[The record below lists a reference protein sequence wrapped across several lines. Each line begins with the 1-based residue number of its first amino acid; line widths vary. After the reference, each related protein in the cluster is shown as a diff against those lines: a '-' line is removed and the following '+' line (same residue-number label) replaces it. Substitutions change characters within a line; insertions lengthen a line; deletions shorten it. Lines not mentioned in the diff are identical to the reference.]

1 MVERNSIETPN
12 IHPNFNDQKQFR
24 LNKISEI
31 KGYFLVNI
39 KQKELMIKI
48 IEKYIASFGYF
59 GKFLI
64 VLSATSGSIS
74 IALFATAIGSPVGI
88 SNASFSHFRFLHE
101 LQKKLLKTTTNK
113 KKNHNITVTLAR
125 SKLNST
131 ESKTFEELINN
142 EISREDFMT
151 ISKK

>member
-24 LNKISEI
+24 LNKIFEI
-31 KGYFLVNI
+31 KGHFLVNI

-74 IALFATAIGSPVGI
+74 IALFSTAIRTPVGI
-88 SNASFSHFRFLHE
+88 SNASFSLSFSISTWIA
-101 LQKKLLKTTTNK
+101 KKIV
-113 KKNHNITVTLAR
+113 KNNP
-125 SKLNST
+125 K
-131 ESKTFEELINN
+131 
-142 EISREDFMT
+142 
-151 ISKK
+151 